1 MQIVHTKGSRINSLK
16 FVVIAFTALALSACA
31 TTNRT
36 NVPTVGPSTTS
47 PTSNSSFQAPARNY
61 NYTSDVYL
69 NLVVPVFDPGLPTD
83 SSGNLDYAKIQ
94 EKDIWPQVRRL
105 EANRFAVDTKRALE
119 QTNAFESINVTPDSS
134 ASADVYVLG
143 EIKHSDTE
151 VVTLMIRVL
160 DATNR
165 VWGEKEFSYRVHE
178 GFYRDAFNQDKN
190 AYEPVFNSI
199 ASYVYDLLNERSD
212 EEKIAIQRVSELR
225 YAAVYS
231 PEAMETYLSQRS
243 TRNGPRFA
251 VDGYPADEDPM
262 LQRIRAIRDED
273 RSFIDSLQG
282 NYELYYADSND
293 SYLDYHRETLPV
305 AAAIRRERESRANRQ
320 VAALFAGVGAVL
332 LARNSGS
339 AAGEIGSLVLAAT
352 SLYNLTGVIEN
363 NQNLRFQ
370 RQQLSEMGQN
380 LDIQVTPQVIEFYNQ
395 QIELEGSAREQYI
408 QLRAQLQSIYELEE
422 TPDTQL

>member
-1 MQIVHTKGSRINSLK
+1 MQIMHFKSSRINPLK
-16 FVVIAFTALALSACA
+16 LVVIAFTALVVSACA
-31 TTNRT
+31 TAPSTNI
-36 NVPTVGPSTTS
+36 PTVGPSTTS
-47 PTSNSSFQAPARNY
+47 PTGSSSFQAPERNY

-69 NLVVPVFDPGLPTD
+69 DLVVPVFDPGLPMD
-83 SSGNLDYAKIQ
+83 RNGNLDYEKI
-94 EKDIWPQVRRL
+94 EKDDIWPQVRRL

-119 QTNAFESINVTPDSS
+119 ETNAFNSINVTPDSS

-143 EIKHSDTE
+143 EIMHSDTE
-151 VVTLMIRVL
+151 IVTVMIRVL

-178 GFYRDAFNQDKN
+178 GFYRDAFNQGKN
-190 AYEPVFNSI
+190 AYEPVFKSI
-199 ASYVYDLLNERSD
+199 ASYVYDLLNQRSD

-231 PEAMETYLSQRS
+231 PETMEPYLHNRL
-243 TRNGPRFA
+243 TRNGPRFS

-273 RSFIDSLQG
+273 RAFIDSLQG
-282 NYELYYADSND
+282 NYDLYYAESDD

-305 AAAIRRERESRANRQ
+305 ATAIRRERESRGNRQ

-339 AAGEIGSLVLAAT
+339 AAGEIGSIVLAAT

-380 LDIQVTPQVIEFYNQ
+380 LDIQATPQVIEFYNQ

-408 QLRAQLQSIYELEE
+408 QLRAQLRSIYELEE
-422 TPDTQL
+422 TPETQL